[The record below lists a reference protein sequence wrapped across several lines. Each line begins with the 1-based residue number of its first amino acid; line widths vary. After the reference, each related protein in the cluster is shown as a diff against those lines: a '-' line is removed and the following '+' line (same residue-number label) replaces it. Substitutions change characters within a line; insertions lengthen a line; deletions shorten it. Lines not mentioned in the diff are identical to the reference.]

1 MIACDHEIQISF
13 EVHEATC
20 CTICLCISVVIQDTR
35 LHVMLISNGTLGR
48 KRADNDHS
56 VWCRIRLR
64 DLKYSQDTC
73 SEVLPTYESRR
84 IQLLKEKLSD
94 DPDEVLMDLGISPEI
109 EHHAGASRELRL
121 HGHALS

>member
-1 MIACDHEIQISF
+1 MPLYISSHSGHAIA
-13 EVHEATC
+13 
-20 CTICLCISVVIQDTR
+20 
-35 LHVMLISNGTLGR
+35 GTLGR

-73 SEVLPTYESRR
+73 SEVLPTYESQR
-84 IQLLKEKLSD
+84 IQVLKEKFSD
-94 DPDEVLMDLGISPEI
+94 DPDEVLMELGISPEI
-109 EHHAGASRELRL
+109 QHYAGASRELRL

>member
-13 EVHEATC
+13 GVHEATC

-73 SEVLPTYESRR
+73 SEVFSKSAMLPTYESRR
-84 IQLLKEKLSD
+84 IQVLKEKLSD
-94 DPDEVLMDLGISPEI
+94 DPDEVLMALGISPEI
-109 EHHAGASRELRL
+109 GSRGR
-121 HGHALS
+121 SIDQS